1 MQTSIFQSS
10 CFGGES
16 QSWIE
21 NIVIRW
27 KKRQHYDRFEGN
39 KGVIRRHTKKQDELM
54 HSYRIN
60 SSFATCSTSRVSLVT
75 NSVISHD
82 WGKIGLWLRQTEL
95 IRGHLWHNYDD
106 FNLTTSNPSISSC
119 LVSSNPL
126 SRNWW

>member
-10 CFGGES
+10 FFGGVS

-21 NIVIRW
+21 NIVLRW

-60 SSFATCSTSRVSLVT
+60 SSFATCSTSRVTLVT

-95 IRGHLWHNYDD
+95 IRGHLWHNYSATA
-106 FNLTTSNPSISSC
+106 NQVMVTT
-119 LVSSNPL
+119 VKL
-126 SRNWW
+126 SKWWLQLNH